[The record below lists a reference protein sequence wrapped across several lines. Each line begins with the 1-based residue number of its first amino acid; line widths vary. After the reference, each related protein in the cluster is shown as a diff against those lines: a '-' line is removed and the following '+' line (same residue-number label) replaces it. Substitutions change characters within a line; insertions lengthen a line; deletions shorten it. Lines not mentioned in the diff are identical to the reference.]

1 MEDDGSY
8 RHRNINRPDR
18 GVRPI
23 AAVVPTVSR
32 DAFKRVSPSLAQLVE
47 AWAGIV
53 GPSLADTTIPRS
65 LVQGTLTLGCNGPVA
80 MELQHLSTELLARI
94 NQYLG
99 GQTVRRLR
107 FAQTMN
113 ISTSPRPI
121 PRENPSVELAAS
133 KAVTDLPEGPLR
145 DALFGLG
152 RAVLARAASRPPRR
166 G

>member
-8 RHRNINRPDR
+8 RHKNINRPDR

-32 DAFKRVSPSLAQLVE
+32 DAFKRTSPGVAQLVE

-65 LVQGTLTLGCNGPVA
+65 LVQGTLTLGCSGPVA
-80 MELQHLSTELLARI
+80 MELEHLSTALMARI
-94 NQYLG
+94 NQSLG

-107 FAQTMN
+107 FVQTMN
-113 ISTSPRPI
+113 FRTSPQPI
-121 PRENPSVELAAS
+121 PRRSPSVEIAAS
-133 KAVTDLPEGPLR
+133 QAVASLPEGPLR

-152 RAVLARAASRPPRR
+152 RAVLARSASRPPRR